1 MTSWL
6 RISSTLIACGLLLG
20 VSMQAHAQDKTETP
34 AKDPSKEVLAVINGQ
49 PLTQLDYNQFIQ
61 QYSPQVRSMAE
72 RDKGR
77 FMRELVLQE
86 LLAQEGKRQQVDQD
100 PEVQIRLR
108 TQMNNTLARA
118 VVQKSLREK
127 SGITDEKLKA
137 HYDANKGN
145 YQEGETVT
153 ASHILVK
160 TEPEAK
166 ALLEE
171 LKNGK
176 DFAELAKE
184 KSTGPS
190 GPQGGSLGSF
200 GRGRMVPAFEK
211 AAFSLKAG
219 EVSEPVKT
227 RFGWH
232 VIKVTEHT
240 EGKQQDFDQAK
251 EQIRQALER
260 EYIQTMIQGLQDK
273 AAIEIKNP
281 DYQFDQSQ

>member
-1 MTSWL
+1 MMSWL
-6 RISSTLIACGLLLG
+6 RIGSTLVASCLFLSISSL
-20 VSMQAHAQDKTETP
+20 SQAQDS
-34 AKDPSKEVLAVINGQ
+34 AKPEQVPSQEVLAVINGE
-49 PLTQLDYNQFIQ
+49 PLTQLHYDQFIE

-72 RDKGR
+72 QDKGR

-86 LLAQEGKRQQVDQD
+86 LLAQEGKRQQIDQD
-100 PEVQIRLR
+100 PEVQIRLQ
-108 TQMNNTLARA
+108 TQMNNTIARA
-118 VVQKSLREK
+118 VVQKSVEND
-127 SGITDEKLKA
+127 SGITDAKLKA
-137 HYDANKGN
+137 HYDANKSN
-145 YQEGETVT
+145 YKEGETIT

-160 TEPEAK
+160 TEPEAE

-171 LKNGK
+171 LKGGK

-190 GPQGGSLGSF
+190 APQGGDLGSF
-200 GRGRMVPAFEK
+200 GRGRMVPDFEQ
-211 AAFSLKAG
+211 AAFALKAG
-219 EVSEPVKT
+219 EVSQPVKT

-240 EGKQQDFDQAK
+240 EGKQQDFEQAK
-251 EQIRQALER
+251 EEIRKALVTDYIQEMIQAL
-260 EYIQTMIQGLQDK
+260 QNK

>member
-1 MTSWL
+1 MSWL
-6 RISSTLIACGLLLG
+6 RIGSTLVASCLFLSISSL
-20 VSMQAHAQDKTETP
+20 SQAQDS
-34 AKDPSKEVLAVINGQ
+34 AKPEQVPSQEVLAVINGE
-49 PLTQLDYNQFIQ
+49 PLTQLHYDQFIE

-72 RDKGR
+72 QDKGR

-86 LLAQEGKRQQVDQD
+86 LLAQEGKRQQIDQD
-100 PEVQIRLR
+100 PEVQIRLQ
-108 TQMNNTLARA
+108 TQMNTTIARA
-118 VVQKSLREK
+118 VVQKSVEND
-127 SGITDEKLKA
+127 SGITDAKLKA
-137 HYDANKGN
+137 HYDANKSN
-145 YQEGETVT
+145 YKEGETIT

-160 TEPEAK
+160 TEPEAE

-171 LKNGK
+171 LKGGK

-190 GPQGGSLGSF
+190 APQGGDLGSF
-200 GRGRMVPAFEK
+200 GRGRMVPDFEQ
-211 AAFSLKAG
+211 AAFALKAG
-219 EVSEPVKT
+219 EVSQPVKT

-240 EGKQQDFDQAK
+240 EGKQQDFEQAK
-251 EQIRQALER
+251 EEIRKALVT
-260 EYIQTMIQGLQDK
+260 EYIQEMIQALQDK

>member
-1 MTSWL
+1 MTLWL
-6 RISSTLIACGLLLG
+6 RTSLILIACCLLLSIS
-20 VSMQAHAQDKTETP
+20 VPSQAQET
-34 AKDPSKEVLAVINGQ
+34 AKPEPSQEVLAVINGQ
-49 PLTQLDYNQFIQ
+49 PLTQLHYNQFIE
-61 QYSPQVRSMAE
+61 QYSPQVRARAQS
-72 RDKGR
+72 DKGR

-86 LLAQEGKRQQVDQD
+86 LLAQEGKRQQIDQD
-100 PEVQIRLR
+100 PAVQIRLR
-108 TQMNNTLARA
+108 MQMNNTLARA
-118 VVQKSLREK
+118 VVQKSVETD

-137 HYDANKGN
+137 HYEANKN
-145 YQEGETVT
+145 DYQEGETVT

-171 LKNGK
+171 LKGGK

-240 EGKQQDFDQAK
+240 EGKQQDFEQAK
-251 EQIRQALER
+251 ETIRKSLVS
-260 EYIQTMIQGLQDK
+260 EYIQSMIRGLQDK
-273 AAIEIKNP
+273 AVIEIKNP
-281 DYQFDQSQ
+281 AYQYDQSQ

>member
-1 MTSWL
+1 MMSWL
-6 RISSTLIACGLLLG
+6 RIGSTLVASCLFLSISSL
-20 VSMQAHAQDKTETP
+20 SQAQDS
-34 AKDPSKEVLAVINGQ
+34 AKPEQVPSQEVLAVINGE
-49 PLTQLDYNQFIQ
+49 PLTQLHYDQFIE

-72 RDKGR
+72 QDKGR

-86 LLAQEGKRQQVDQD
+86 LLAQEGKRQQIDQD
-100 PEVQIRLR
+100 PEVQIRLQ
-108 TQMNNTLARA
+108 TQMNTTIARA
-118 VVQKSLREK
+118 VVQKSVEND
-127 SGITDEKLKA
+127 SGITDAKLKA
-137 HYDANKGN
+137 HYDANKSN
-145 YQEGETVT
+145 YKEGETIT

-160 TEPEAK
+160 TEPEAE

-171 LKNGK
+171 LKGGK

-190 GPQGGSLGSF
+190 APQGGDLGSF
-200 GRGRMVPAFEK
+200 GRGRMVPDFEQ
-211 AAFSLKAG
+211 AAFALKAG
-219 EVSEPVKT
+219 EVSQPVKT

-240 EGKQQDFDQAK
+240 EGKQQDFEQAK
-251 EQIRQALER
+251 EEIRKALVTDYIQEMIQAL
-260 EYIQTMIQGLQDK
+260 QNK

>member
-1 MTSWL
+1 MMSWL
-6 RISSTLIACGLLLG
+6 RIGSTLVASCLFLSISSL
-20 VSMQAHAQDKTETP
+20 SQAQDS
-34 AKDPSKEVLAVINGQ
+34 AKPEQVPSQEVLAVINGE
-49 PLTQLDYNQFIQ
+49 PLTQLHYDQFIE

-72 RDKGR
+72 QDKGR

-86 LLAQEGKRQQVDQD
+86 LLAQEGKRQQIDQD
-100 PEVQIRLR
+100 PEVQIRLQ
-108 TQMNNTLARA
+108 TQMNTTIARA
-118 VVQKSLREK
+118 VVQKSVEND
-127 SGITDEKLKA
+127 SGITDAKLKA
-137 HYDANKGN
+137 HYDANKSN
-145 YQEGETVT
+145 YKEGETIT

-160 TEPEAK
+160 TEPEAE

-171 LKNGK
+171 LKGGK

-190 GPQGGSLGSF
+190 APQGGDLGSF
-200 GRGRMVPAFEK
+200 GRGRMVPDFEQ
-211 AAFSLKAG
+211 AAFALKAG
-219 EVSEPVKT
+219 EVSQPVKT

-240 EGKQQDFDQAK
+240 EGKQQDFEQAK
-251 EQIRQALER
+251 EEIRKALVT
-260 EYIQTMIQGLQDK
+260 EYIQEMIQALQNK

>member
-1 MTSWL
+1 MMSWL
-6 RISSTLIACGLLLG
+6 RIGSTLVASCLFLSISSL
-20 VSMQAHAQDKTETP
+20 SQAQDS
-34 AKDPSKEVLAVINGQ
+34 AKPEQVPSQEVLAVINGE
-49 PLTQLDYNQFIQ
+49 PLTQLHYDQFIE

-72 RDKGR
+72 QDKGR

-86 LLAQEGKRQQVDQD
+86 LLAQEGKRQQIDQD
-100 PEVQIRLR
+100 PEVQIRLQ
-108 TQMNNTLARA
+108 TQMNNTIARA
-118 VVQKSLREK
+118 VVQKSVEND
-127 SGITDEKLKA
+127 SGITDAKLKA
-137 HYDANKGN
+137 HYDANKSN
-145 YQEGETVT
+145 YKEGETIT

-160 TEPEAK
+160 TEPEAE

-171 LKNGK
+171 LKGGK

-190 GPQGGSLGSF
+190 APQGGDLGSF
-200 GRGRMVPAFEK
+200 GRGRMVPDFEQ
-211 AAFSLKAG
+211 AAFALKAG
-219 EVSEPVKT
+219 EVSQPVKT

-240 EGKQQDFDQAK
+240 EGKQQDFEQAK
-251 EQIRQALER
+251 EEIRKTLVT
-260 EYIQTMIQGLQDK
+260 EYIQEMIQVLQNK

>member
-1 MTSWL
+1 MMSWW
-6 RISSTLIACGLLLG
+6 RTGSALIAFCWCLSIS
-20 VSMQAHAQDKTETP
+20 VQSQAQETAKP
-34 AKDPSKEVLAVINGQ
+34 AKDPSQEVLAVINGQ
-49 PLTQLDYNQFIQ
+49 PLTQIHYDQFIE
-61 QYSPQVRSMAE
+61 QYSPQVRDMAQQ
-72 RDKGR
+72 DKGR

-86 LLAQEGKRQQVDQD
+86 LLAQEGKRQQLDQD
-100 PEVQIRLR
+100 PDMQIRLR
-108 TQMNNTLARA
+108 MQMNNLIARA
-118 VVQKSLREK
+118 VVQKSVEEK

-137 HYDANKGN
+137 HYEANKSD
-145 YQEGETVT
+145 YQEGENVT

-171 LKNGK
+171 LKGGK

-190 GPQGGSLGSF
+190 APQGGSLGSF
-200 GRGRMVPAFEK
+200 GRGRMVPDFEK
-211 AAFSLKAG
+211 VAFSLKAG
-219 EVSEPVKT
+219 EVSPPVKT

-240 EGKQQDFDQAK
+240 EGKQQDFEQAK
-251 EQIRQALER
+251 DEIRKALVSD
-260 EYIQTMIQGLQDK
+260 YIQSMIQGLQDK
-273 AAIEIKNP
+273 AAIEIKNS

>member
-1 MTSWL
+1 MMSWL
-6 RISSTLIACGLLLG
+6 RIGSILVASGLFLSISGL
-20 VSMQAHAQDKTETP
+20 SQAQDSAKP
-34 AKDPSKEVLAVINGQ
+34 AKDPSQEVLAVVNGE
-49 PLTQLDYNQFIQ
+49 PLTQLHYDQFIE
-61 QYSPQVRSMAE
+61 QYTPQVRTMAE
-72 RDKGR
+72 QDKGR

-86 LLAQEGKRQQVDQD
+86 ILAQEGKKQKLDQD
-100 PEVQIRLR
+100 PEIQSRLH
-108 TQMNNTLARA
+108 TQMNNTIARA
-118 VVQKSLREK
+118 VVQKSVEEN

-137 HYDANKGN
+137 HYEANKSN
-145 YQEGETVT
+145 YKEGETIT

-171 LKNGK
+171 LKKGK
-176 DFAELAKE
+176 DFEELAKE

-190 GPQGGSLGSF
+190 APQGGSLGSF
-200 GRGRMVPAFEK
+200 GRGRMVPDFEK
-211 AAFSLKAG
+211 AAFALKAG
-219 EVSEPVKT
+219 EVSQPVKT

-240 EGKQQDFDQAK
+240 EGKQQDFEQAK
-251 EQIRQALER
+251 EEIRKALVTD
-260 EYIQTMIQGLQDK
+260 YIQEMIQELQNQ

>member
-1 MTSWL
+1 MSWL
-6 RISSTLIACGLLLG
+6 RIGSTLVASCLFLSISSL
-20 VSMQAHAQDKTETP
+20 SQAQDS
-34 AKDPSKEVLAVINGQ
+34 AKPEQVPSQEVLAVINGE
-49 PLTQLDYNQFIQ
+49 PLTQLHYDQFIE

-72 RDKGR
+72 QDKGR

-86 LLAQEGKRQQVDQD
+86 LLAQEGKRQQIDQD
-100 PEVQIRLR
+100 PEVQIRLQ
-108 TQMNNTLARA
+108 TQMNNTIARA
-118 VVQKSLREK
+118 VVQKSVEND
-127 SGITDEKLKA
+127 SGITDAKLKA
-137 HYDANKGN
+137 HYDANKSN
-145 YQEGETVT
+145 YKEGETIT

-160 TEPEAK
+160 TEPEAE

-171 LKNGK
+171 LKGGK

-190 GPQGGSLGSF
+190 APQGGDLGSF
-200 GRGRMVPAFEK
+200 GRGRMVPDFEQ
-211 AAFSLKAG
+211 AAFALKAG
-219 EVSEPVKT
+219 EVSQPVKT

-240 EGKQQDFDQAK
+240 EGKQQDFEQAK
-251 EQIRQALER
+251 EEIRKALVT
-260 EYIQTMIQGLQDK
+260 EYIQEMIQALQDK

>member
-6 RISSTLIACGLLLG
+6 RTGFTLITGCLLLSIS
-20 VSMQAHAQDKTETP
+20 VQSQAQETAKP
-34 AKDPSKEVLAVINGQ
+34 EKDPSQEVLAVINGQ
-49 PLTQLDYNQFIQ
+49 PLTQLHYNQFVE
-61 QYSPQVRSMAE
+61 QYSPQVRAMAQ

-86 LLAQEGKRQQVDQD
+86 LLAQEGRRQKVDQD

-108 TQMNNTLARA
+108 TQMNNTIARA
-118 VVQKSLREK
+118 VVQKSVEEK
-127 SGITDEKLKA
+127 SGITDDKLKA
-137 HYDANKGN
+137 HYDANKST
-145 YQEGETVT
+145 YQEGEAVT

-171 LKNGK
+171 LKGGK

-190 GPQGGSLGSF
+190 APQGGSLGSF
-200 GRGRMVPAFEK
+200 SRGRMVPAFEK
-211 AAFSLKAG
+211 AAFALKAG

-240 EGKQQDFDQAK
+240 EGKQQDFEQAK
-251 EQIRQALER
+251 EEIRKALVSEF
-260 EYIQTMIQGLQDK
+260 IQSMIQGLQKK
-273 AAIEIKNP
+273 ADIEIKNP
-281 DYQFDQSQ
+281 AYQFDQSQ